1 MSAHICKLMCIDMC
15 VYMYIRTHA
24 RKKDYMPPYTHGYS
38 QVSEVNMS
46 LNVMRRRSVV
56 RMERAI
62 TLTDERTQVDDAGS
76 HEDADAQT
84 SR

>member
-1 MSAHICKLMCIDMC
+1 
-15 VYMYIRTHA
+15 
-24 RKKDYMPPYTHGYS
+24 
-38 QVSEVNMS
+38 MS